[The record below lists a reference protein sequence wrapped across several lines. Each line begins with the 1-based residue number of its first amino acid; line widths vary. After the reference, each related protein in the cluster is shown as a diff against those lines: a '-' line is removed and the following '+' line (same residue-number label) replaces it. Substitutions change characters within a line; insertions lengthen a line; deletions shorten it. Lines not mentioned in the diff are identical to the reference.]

1 MTREEIIK
9 AINDV
14 LDMGTSDRYIISINV
29 YNNKEDGIEAV
40 VYRVTERGFI
50 NHAVE
55 YRHFTSYSFFT
66 EWLDYWKKIFSTGR
80 SNAYE
85 SYTV

>member
-1 MTREEIIK
+1 MTREEIRQ

-14 LDMGTSDRYIISINV
+14 LDMKTSDRYIISINV
-29 YNNKEDGIEAV
+29 CNNKKDGIEAV
-40 VYRVTERGFI
+40 VYRITEKGFI

-55 YRHFTSYSFFT
+55 YRHFTNYNFFS
-66 EWLDYWKKIFSTGR
+66 EWLDYWKNIFTAGR
-80 SNAYE
+80 SAAHE

>member
-29 YNNKEDGIEAV
+29 YNNKEDGVEAV

-55 YRHFTSYSFFT
+55 YRHFTNYNFFA

-80 SNAYE
+80 SNANE